1 MLPECGYNG
10 TYGLRSYL
18 KGAKGVSEELRQPR
32 LLTFYQDYLD
42 RPDCSAFSSRV
53 GDCYTAGSLQRLAS
67 HARREVRRAAVLALG
82 CLADYES
89 NPTLGAALLDE
100 DRTVRI
106 LAENSIRQVWTR
118 VSGDKDRLQLDTMI
132 RLNAA
137 RQFEKVI
144 RMASDLIK
152 RVPAFAE
159 AWNQRAYANHA
170 LGHYDDSVR
179 DCHEALEINPY
190 HFIAA
195 VGMGRAYL
203 ELGNQISALES
214 FRRALRLN
222 PDLEGVRAQ
231 ADRLAKMVEGT

>member
-1 MLPECGYNG
+1 
-10 TYGLRSYL
+10 
-18 KGAKGVSEELRQPR
+18 VSEDPR
-32 LLTFYQDYLD
+32 EPRILAFYKDYLD

-53 GDCYTAGSLQRLAS
+53 SDCYTRGTLQRLAS
-67 HARREVRRAAVLALG
+67 HSRREVRRAATLALG
-82 CLADYES
+82 CLGDYEC
-89 NPTLGAALLDE
+89 NATLGAALLDE

-118 VSGDKDRLQLDTMI
+118 AAEEKDRLQLEIII

-137 RQFEKVI
+137 RQFEKVV
-144 RMASDLIK
+144 RVASNLIL

-159 AWNQRAYANHA
+159 AWNQRAYAHHA
-170 LGHYDDSVR
+170 LGRYGDSVR

-203 ELGNQISALES
+203 ELGNPVSALES

-222 PDLEGVRAQ
+222 PDLEGVRVQ
-231 ADRLAKMVEGT
+231 AERLAKLVEGA

>member
-1 MLPECGYNG
+1 M
-10 TYGLRSYL
+10 
-18 KGAKGVSEELRQPR
+18 SEDLRQPR

-53 GDCYTAGSLQRLAS
+53 GDHYTAGTLQRLTT
-67 HARREVRRAAVLALG
+67 HPRREVRRAAVLALG
-82 CLADYES
+82 CLGDYEC

-118 VSGDKDRLQLDTMI
+118 AADDKDRIQLDTLI

-137 RQFEKVI
+137 RQFEKVV

-159 AWNQRAYANHA
+159 AWNQRAYAHHA
-170 LGHYDDSVR
+170 LGRYDESVR

-203 ELGNQISALES
+203 ELGNPVSALES

-222 PDLEGVRAQ
+222 PDLEGVRVQ
-231 ADRLAKMVEGT
+231 ADRLAKLVEGT

>member
-1 MLPECGYNG
+1 M
-10 TYGLRSYL
+10 
-18 KGAKGVSEELRQPR
+18 SEDIRQPR
-32 LLTFYQDYLD
+32 LLAFYHEYLE
-42 RPDCSAFSSRV
+42 RPDCSAFSGRV
-53 GDCYTAGSLQRLAS
+53 TGCYTVGTLQRLAS
-67 HARREVRRAAVLALG
+67 NAQREVRRGAVLALG

-89 NPTLGAALLDE
+89 NSTLGAALLDE

-118 VSGDKDRLQLDTMI
+118 VAGDKDRVQLDTII

-137 RQFEKVI
+137 RQFDKVL

-159 AWNQRAYANHA
+159 AWNQRAYAHHA
-170 LGHYDDSVR
+170 LGHFNDSIR

-203 ELGNQISALES
+203 ELGNPASALEC

-231 ADRLAKMVEGT
+231 ADRLAKLVEGA

>member
-1 MLPECGYNG
+1 
-10 TYGLRSYL
+10 
-18 KGAKGVSEELRQPR
+18 V
-32 LLTFYQDYLD
+32 TFYQDYLD

-53 GDCYTAGSLQRLAS
+53 GDRYTVGTLQRLAG
-67 HARREVRRAAVLALG
+67 HPRRAVRRAAVLALG
-82 CLADYES
+82 CLGDYDS

-118 VSGDKDRLQLDTMI
+118 AAGEKDRMQLETII

-137 RQFEKVI
+137 RQFDKVL
-144 RMASDLIK
+144 RMASDLI
-152 RVPAFAE
+152 RREPAFAE
-159 AWNQRAYANHA
+159 AWNQRAYAHHA
-170 LGHYDDSVR
+170 LGHYDESLR
-179 DCHEALEINPY
+179 DCHEVLEINPY

-203 ELGNQISALES
+203 ELGNPISALES

-231 ADRLAKMVEGT
+231 AARLAKMVEGA